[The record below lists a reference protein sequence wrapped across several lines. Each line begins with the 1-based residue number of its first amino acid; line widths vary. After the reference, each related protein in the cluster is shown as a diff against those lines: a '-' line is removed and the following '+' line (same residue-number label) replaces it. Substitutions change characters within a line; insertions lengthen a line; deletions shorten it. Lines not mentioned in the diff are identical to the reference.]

1 MAKKVITPEAPVTP
15 EAPTV
20 NPFDAAC
27 ATCRDDVNT
36 HLASVRAALK
46 DGDLDA
52 YGNGMTALKKAV
64 GELNVVLCRKQYSE
78 ILKSPAPIIAAVNAF
93 YIDTVKIKEERG
105 KDSEKV
111 TGVNI
116 EPKKS
121 RIDLEKFCEFGDLD
135 RTWAKLC
142 NELLALL
149 TLREVNVFAMKP
161 ADLAKHSNYFIA
173 QARAKKEGET
183 PDSNTQVV
191 KLLQRIID
199 AAIFVDDGTG
209 KNAYKCTNHDLAFIQ
224 DSVTKRE
231 TKDKCTVGM
240 LNERQ
245 FKGVMLDVF
254 AHCLG
259 EAYKVKSS
267 QKNK

>member
-1 MAKKVITPEAPVTP
+1 MAKKVITTVTP

-46 DGDLDA
+46 DGNLDT
-52 YGNGMTALKKAV
+52 YGDSMTALKKAV

-78 ILKSPAPIIAAVNAF
+78 ILKSPTPIIAAVNAF

-121 RIDLEKFCEFGDLD
+121 RIDLEKFCEFGDID